1 MPVNFVWE
9 DEEKTIL
16 HHIYEGMVSS
26 EEYFKAVIQNYE
38 MQQTVT
44 HPVYVIS
51 DLVNAKS
58 AGKLLF
64 SVAGKETEKYLPPN
78 QTLVVVVSTDLFTKV
93 ILQIAKTVAPK
104 TSANVVRVSTLE
116 EAYQIIEKT
125 KLAKGSVG

>member
-1 MPVNFVWE
+1 MPVKFVWE

-16 HHIYEGMVSS
+16 HHIYEGIVSS
-26 EEYFKAVIQNYE
+26 EDYFKAVVQNYE

-51 DLVNAKS
+51 DLLKAKS

-64 SVAGKETEKYLPPN
+64 SVAGKETEKYLPSN
-78 QTLVVVVSTDLFTKV
+78 QTLVVVVSTDLFTRV

-104 TSANVVRVSTLE
+104 TSAKVVRVSVLE
-116 EAYQIIEKT
+116 EAFKLIEQT
-125 KLAKGSVG
+125 KLAKDSVG